1 MSNIENNST
10 YQIFLRDLK
19 ARVPHEDA
27 TPAQVRLWLLQLLK
41 NRKVDLAD
49 GPNAFACSWGGAEL
63 HTLHPNHFFGFFTS
77 HGVSSQT
84 AHMIV
89 GDVMECLEDYRTRRS
104 TSLSAG
110 QPWPPAEETET
121 ESVRITVGDE
131 TTPLLGESEPS
142 EATGSLW
149 TRTRYV
155 FIGSFML
162 LVCGLA
168 ILAWWILENH

>member
-27 TPAQVRLWLLQLLK
+27 TPADVRLWLLQLLK

-77 HGVSSQT
+77 HGVNSQT

-89 GDVMECLEDYRTRRS
+89 GDVMECLEVCLLDG
-104 TSLSAG
+104 LFSA
-110 QPWPPAEETET
+110 W
-121 ESVRITVGDE
+121 
-131 TTPLLGESEPS
+131 
-142 EATGSLW
+142 
-149 TRTRYV
+149 
-155 FIGSFML
+155 
-162 LVCGLA
+162 
-168 ILAWWILENH
+168 

>member
-1 MSNIENNST
+1 MVIM
-10 YQIFLRDLK
+10 
-19 ARVPHEDA
+19 
-27 TPAQVRLWLLQLLK
+27 
-41 NRKVDLAD
+41 
-49 GPNAFACSWGGAEL
+49 
-63 HTLHPNHFFGFFTS
+63 TS
-77 HGVSSQT
+77 VQ
-84 AHMIV
+84 
-89 GDVMECLEDYRTRRS
+89 DYRTRRF

-121 ESVRITVGDE
+121 KSVRITVGDE